1 MKIENHRLPAPLDTL
16 ILTAA
21 KVRKHRFLSSSGL
34 VGVRSENVAGKDV
47 QVFPATTIEQIQL
60 CFEHLSD
67 LLKSANATFENVT
80 HIRCALTAADDV
92 PVWNAALAMVFKD
105 PKTRP
110 ATSCVIVAKLPHDKC
125 KVQVEATAVAKK

>member
-21 KVRKHRFLSSSGL
+21 KVKNHRFLSSSGL
-34 VGVRSENVAGKDV
+34 VGVRAQNVAGKDV

-60 CFEHLSD
+60 CFEHLSA
-67 LLKSANATFENVT
+67 LLKLANATFDNVT
-80 HIRCALTAADDV
+80 QIRCALTAADDV
-92 PVWNAALAMVFKD
+92 PVWNAALAMVFRD
-105 PKTRP
+105 ATTLP

-125 KVQVEATAVAKK
+125 KVQIEATAIAEK